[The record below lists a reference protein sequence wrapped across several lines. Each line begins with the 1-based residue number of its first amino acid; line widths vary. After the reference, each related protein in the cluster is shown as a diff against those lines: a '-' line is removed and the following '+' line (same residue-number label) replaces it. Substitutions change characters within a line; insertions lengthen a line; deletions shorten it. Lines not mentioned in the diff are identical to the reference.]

1 MQWIC
6 TKENS
11 LSWKRRESSTWAE
24 VDPQGHL
31 FLWETFSLPSLVPRT
46 WREEL
51 LVLKFPRGAH
61 LHFCVI
67 DQRQNDSNTRKK
79 MTSLVSSASD
89 SVAIAPLD
97 RKIGR
102 SASWFFSVCG
112 DHRRPHY
119 QGAPLSCTCNWR
131 NSLIVRGLWLIL
143 ASFIVTQKKRWKA
156 RLKSLAV
163 HSCSV
168 HRSCGGRG
176 QKPGQRCA
184 REYFQILFSC
194 KKYFLMR

>member
-1 MQWIC
+1 MQLIC
-6 TKENS
+6 TKEIS
-11 LSWKRRESSTWAE
+11 LSWNRRESSTWAE

-61 LHFCVI
+61 LHSCVI

-102 SASWFFSVCG
+102 SASCFFQFVEMIVAPIIKA
-112 DHRRPHY
+112 DH
-119 QGAPLSCTCNWR
+119 
-131 NSLIVRGLWLIL
+131 
-143 ASFIVTQKKRWKA
+143 
-156 RLKSLAV
+156 SLAHV
-163 HSCSV
+163 IGGTASSFEV
-168 HRSCGGRG
+168 FGWFWLLSSSLKRRDEKPDWNISPPIRARSTGRVEAEVKS
-176 QKPGQRCA
+176 QDSDV
-184 REYFQILFSC
+184 RENIS
-194 KKYFLMR
+194 KSSFLVKNTF